1 MVYGNVI
8 LLFPLFPLMDFA
20 GHFLPSLSCDFSPI
34 KKKAGD
40 KVVEVFGEILKKG
53 LRLWGS
59 HISHISEL
67 NPVI

>member
-1 MVYGNVI
+1 
-8 LLFPLFPLMDFA
+8 MDFA